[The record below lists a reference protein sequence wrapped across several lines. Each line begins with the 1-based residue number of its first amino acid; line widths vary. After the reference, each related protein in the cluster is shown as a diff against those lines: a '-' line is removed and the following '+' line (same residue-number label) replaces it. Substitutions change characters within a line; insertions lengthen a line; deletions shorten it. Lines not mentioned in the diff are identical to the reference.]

1 MPPLAIDDATLLE
14 AWDRASPLERPWR
27 ELTLLASTGEEVETL
42 AHLPVGE
49 RDRRLLALRRMLLG
63 DRLECETSCPACGER
78 LELVLAAS
86 ALAGAPVD
94 AVAESTV
101 EHAGCRVRFRLPTSA
116 DLAASSAG
124 PDAAQALLG
133 RCVLEATCGDERLAA
148 DALTPALLDV
158 LAARMAELD
167 PQANVRLA
175 LECAAC
181 SHRWDADLDV
191 AGFVLAEIDAHA
203 TRLLAEV
210 HGLASAYGW
219 READILAL
227 GPRRRRRYL
236 ELAWA

>member
-27 ELTLLASTGEEVETL
+27 ELTLLAGAGEAVETL

-49 RDRRLLALRRMLLG
+49 RDRRLLALRRTLLG
-63 DRLECETSCPACGER
+63 ERLACETSCPACGER

-86 ALAGAPVD
+86 ALAGAPVG
-94 AVAESTV
+94 AVESTV

-116 DLAASSAG
+116 DLAASSCG

-133 RCVLEATCGDERLAA
+133 RCVLDATRGDERLAA
-148 DALTPALLDV
+148 DALPAALRDAV
-158 LAARMAELD
+158 AARMAELD
-167 PQANVRLA
+167 PRANVRLA
-175 LECAAC
+175 LECATC
-181 SHRWDADLDV
+181 SHRWEADLDV

-227 GPRRRRRYL
+227 GPRRRRHYL

>member
-14 AWDRASPLERPWR
+14 AWDRASPLARPWR
-27 ELTLLASTGEEVETL
+27 ELTLLAGAGEAVDTL

-49 RDRRLLALRRMLLG
+49 RDRRLLALRRALLG

-86 ALAGAPVD
+86 ALAGVPVD
-94 AVAESTV
+94 AALESTV

-124 PDAAQALLG
+124 PDAALALLG
-133 RCVLEATCGDERLAA
+133 RCVLDATRGDERIAA
-148 DALTPALLDV
+148 DALPPALLDV
-158 LAARMAELD
+158 VAARMAELD

-181 SHRWDADLDV
+181 NHRWEDDLDV

-219 READILAL
+219 SEADILAL

>member
-1 MPPLAIDDATLLE
+1 MPPLAIDDTTLLE
-14 AWDRASPLERPWR
+14 AWDRASPLARPWR
-27 ELTLLASTGEEVETL
+27 ELTLLAGTGEAVETL

-49 RDRRLLALRRMLLG
+49 RDRRLLTLRRMLLG

-78 LELVLAAS
+78 LEHVLVAS
-86 ALAGAPVD
+86 DLAGAPVD

-116 DLAASSAG
+116 DLAASSAA

-133 RCVLEATCGDERLAA
+133 RCVLDATRGDERLAA
-148 DALTPALLDV
+148 DALPRALLDAV
-158 LAARMAELD
+158 AARMAELD

-181 SHRWDADLDV
+181 SHRWEADLDV

-203 TRLLAEV
+203 RRLLAEV